1 MGASY
6 KQRRGKQE
14 KKKQKGARWARE
26 LKEAK
31 EMVLR
36 AGLDL
41 RNVGVGQAPLQM
53 SSNHHL
59 RENTS
64 SVASLKTHLNPS
76 VIPKAGMFLMR
87 TGVQI
92 LGFMFHIL
100 DCFIKANFFIIFGNW
115 LQESNN
121 VT

>member
-14 KKKQKGARWARE
+14 KEKQKGARWARE

-87 TGVQI
+87 TGDRHRCTQVWSFVVPPVF
-92 LGFMFHIL
+92 L
-100 DCFIKANFFIIFGNW
+100 
-115 LQESNN
+115 ESPLNSH
-121 VT
+121 T